1 MKAWAALG
9 CVLLTVL
16 PSCLL
21 VQPLDDAKPADGSAG
36 SGAAGSGN
44 AGTGNAGSG
53 NAAGS
58 NNAGTGNVPNEVD
71 FSLFT
76 GTWIIK
82 SGEITTTCGA
92 QMTTD
97 QATPGDTSELGLGT
111 TSDLILDPGT
121 LCPILLDVDDRTATS
136 QDGQTCTLTQDGTTF
151 DLSVDYIDFIIT
163 SADTSATST
172 FYASA
177 TTTTGVTC
185 NFDQHLYYE
194 RF

>member
-36 SGAAGSGN
+36 SGN
-44 AGTGNAGSG
+44 AGTG
-53 NAAGS
+53 
-58 NNAGTGNVPNEVD
+58 NAGTGNVPNEVD

-151 DLSVDYIDFIIT
+151 DLSVDYLDFIVT